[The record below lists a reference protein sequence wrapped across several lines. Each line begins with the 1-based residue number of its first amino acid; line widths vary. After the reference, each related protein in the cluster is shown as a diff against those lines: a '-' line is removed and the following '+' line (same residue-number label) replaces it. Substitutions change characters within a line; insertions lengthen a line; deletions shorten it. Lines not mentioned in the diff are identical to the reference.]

1 MKRTLPYL
9 TLLVVFGLATLNSTQ
24 AQEGHHHGAGAD
36 NGLQHH
42 DHAQGAQGS
51 HAGSAHAE
59 LPKVESEVRRINTRA
74 NTVSLRHGEIPNLD
88 MPPMTMVFQ
97 VADPSLLEGLAV
109 GDEVLVTF
117 DQIDGAYTVLSVE
130 PMP

>member
-1 MKRTLPYL
+1 MKKTLPYL
-9 TLLVVFGLATLNSTQ
+9 LLLVVFGLATVNSGH
-24 AQEGHHHGAGAD
+24 AQERHHHGAGAGD
-36 NGLQHH
+36 GMQHH
-42 DHAQGAQGS
+42 DHAPGTQ
-51 HAGSAHAE
+51 AGSAHAE

-88 MPPMTMVFQ
+88 MPPMTMTFQ

-109 GDEVLVTF
+109 GDEVLATF

-130 PMP
+130 AMQ

>member
-9 TLLVVFGLATLNSTQ
+9 LLLVVFGLATANSGH
-24 AQEGHHHGAGAD
+24 AQEGHQHGAGAD
-36 NGLQHH
+36 DGMQHH
-42 DHAQGAQGS
+42 DHARGVQGS
-51 HAGSAHAE
+51 EAGAAHAE

-109 GDEVLVTF
+109 GDEVLATF